1 MTVSETVFSRTLF
14 KPELDTDG
22 ETRKK
27 LQLLECNWTFLNGH
41 KQEEC
46 LNNNIQL
53 PMIKDMINTSELI
66 EQPLDKDNKPF
77 HSILRNLKKNCYKKL
92 NVADFKR
99 ILEIYDEHV
108 FQKMWK
114 NDTRQS
120 TKMFMDSFKRLQ
132 DVIEN
137 CEPKGKKILSICAR
151 ENLKTIEDTLM
162 MDEPGVRIKAMR
174 EFRSVLVWIT
184 LAMDRRRTHEK
195 IQ

>member
-1 MTVSETVFSRTLF
+1 MRIVTL
-14 KPELDTDG
+14 LA
-22 ETRKK
+22 
-27 LQLLECNWTFLNGH
+27 LCALLCCSQGH
-41 KQEEC
+41 KHEEC
-46 LNNNIQL
+46 LNHNIQL

-66 EQPLDKDNKPF
+66 EQPLDKDNRPF
-77 HSILRNLKKNCYKKL
+77 HRILRKLKNCYKKL

-99 ILEIYDEHV
+99 ILEIYEEHV

-120 TKMFMDSFKRLQ
+120 TKMFMDSFKRLKA
-132 DVIEN
+132 VMEN
-137 CEPKGKKILSICAR
+137 CEPKGKQTLSICAR

-162 MDEPGVRIKAMR
+162 MDEPGVHIKAMR